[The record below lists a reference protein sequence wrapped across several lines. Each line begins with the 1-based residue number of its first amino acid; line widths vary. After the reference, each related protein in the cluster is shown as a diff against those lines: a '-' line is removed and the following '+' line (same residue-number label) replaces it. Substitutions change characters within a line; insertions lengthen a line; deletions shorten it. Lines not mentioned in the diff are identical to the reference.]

1 MEKATLK
8 VHVNPRSSRNQITGW
23 QDGILSVKLTAPPVE
38 GSANKACIEF
48 LADQLHVR
56 KSQVALVSGEK
67 SRDKVFEISGISPA
81 DLHKRIGE
89 LSSHRG

>member
-23 QDGILSVKLTAPPVE
+23 QDDVLSVKLTSPPVE
-38 GSANKACIEF
+38 GAANKACIEF

-56 KSQVALVSGEK
+56 KSQITLISGEK
-67 SRDKVFEISGISPA
+67 SRDKVLEITGISQS
-81 DLHKRIGE
+81 DLQKRLDEIAPNGK
-89 LSSHRG
+89 